1 MYSLLPSRSKKVQYT
16 LLKSLALNGVA
27 YLGILVLLE
36 TFYNTPDHHLFG
48 YSYTVS
54 DQFSCVR
61 MHINYKL
68 GFDRLS
74 IVFNMS
80 SIQF

>member
-1 MYSLLPSRSKKVQYT
+1 MYTYRSKPVQYT

-27 YLGILVLLE
+27 YLGILVILE

-54 DQFSCVR
+54 FSS
-61 MHINYKL
+61 
-68 GFDRLS
+68 RLP
-74 IVFNMS
+74 IKKKGEMRDKVIF
-80 SIQF
+80 I